1 MADYEVLEK
10 YRKDQLN
17 KIENVLRKSSEL
29 IAFIKVY
36 GALYDNYYN
45 AFILNINNLSEH
57 YLQTSNSEIIDS
69 LYNVYATAKEEKKSE
84 KEVFETL
91 RAVLYELPAISIT
104 EVNDR
109 RARHK

>member
-1 MADYEVLEK
+1 MADYEVLSK
-10 YRKDQLN
+10 YRKEQLN
-17 KIENVLRKSSEL
+17 KVETVLKKVSEL

-69 LYNVYATAKEEKKSE
+69 LYNVYSSAKEENKSE
-84 KEVFETL
+84 KEIFEQL
-91 RAVLYELPAISIT
+91 RAVLYKLPAFTIT
-104 EVNDR
+104 ETSDR